1 MLRRRVPREKVGVLR
16 TAVLFGVKNSKE
28 HFNEFLF
35 NFMISRFNDFLF
47 VCLFVAHI
55 STVRN

>member
-1 MLRRRVPREKVGVLR
+1 MLCRRVPRERIGVLR
-16 TAVLFGVKNSKE
+16 TAVLFGAKNSKE
-28 HFNEFLF
+28 HFNEFFF
-35 NFMISRFNDFLF
+35 NFMISRFNDLLL